1 MVDPIKFTNFNR
13 TTDELEEVLL
23 FTVLVAGKNALTTA
37 KSLDK
42 LLHFIGWRYGSPF
55 EYLKKY
61 TQPALKG
68 LLHIHGIGC
77 YTHKAK
83 AVHQL
88 VNSEL
93 DLKKCTTDDLE
104 GIYGIGPKSS
114 RMFILH
120 TRPNSR
126 VACLDVHILHYLRDK
141 GYDVPKVT
149 PSSKKKYKDVE
160 DLFLE
165 VAKGKNIAE
174 FDLEIWNLYR
184 KKKYATAS

>member
-1 MVDPIKFTNFNR
+1 MVDPINFTNFNR

-42 LLHFIGWRYGSPF
+42 LLHFIGWRHGSPF

-83 AVHQL
+83 SIYQL
-88 VNSEL
+88 VNSGL
-93 DLKKCTTDDLE
+93 NLKECTTADLE
-104 GIYGIGPKSS
+104 DIYGIGPKSS

-120 TRPNSR
+120 TRPNSK

-141 GYDVPKVT
+141 GYDVPKAT

-165 VAKGKNIAE
+165 VAKGKDIAE

>member
-13 TTDELEEVLL
+13 TKDELEEVLL

-42 LLHFIGWRYGSPF
+42 LLHFIGWRHGSPF
-55 EYLKKY
+55 KHLKKY

-83 AVHQL
+83 AIYQL
-88 VNSEL
+88 VHSDL
-93 DLKKCTTDDLE
+93 DLKECTTDDLE

-141 GYDVPKVT
+141 GHDVPKVT
-149 PSSKKKYKDVE
+149 PSSKKKYKE
-160 DLFLE
+160 LE
-165 VAKGKNIAE
+165 RV
-174 FDLEIWNLYR
+174 LLR
-184 KKKYATAS
+184 R